1 MIDGNNKSNQLFS
14 DMDVFCDNSLEVF
27 IDENLSKK
35 ITLNQVTIERN
46 DVNGNYVYNDGID
59 ELEIVDSR
67 IKRIVKNKKI
77 ILIIMILIFI
87 FTFITV
93 IKTFVLRSKV
103 DKYEKFFTIIEK
115 KESTKVNVYSEDVID
130 SKLLKKSAASEL
142 VNCINSKIDN
152 NNLSDGINKIIDE
165 INNYYNQSNN
175 YFSFAYKDIYT
186 GFTVTYND
194 KQGIYAASTIKAPA
208 DIYIYEMAGLG
219 KVNLDEILTYT
230 GNYYVGGTGII
241 KNNKV
246 NTKYS
251 VRDLLNYSIVYSD
264 NIAHN
269 MLMDKY
275 GRVNML
281 NFWQNL
287 GTSSIFVANNNWGNV
302 SARDGIIY
310 MDELYRFYLE
320 NDKYG
325 EEVMGIFLN
334 AKTKFIS
341 SSNNYKIAN
350 KSGWSGTAIH
360 DASIVFANNP
370 YIVVALS
377 NLGDTDYYMSY
388 FNRVSEL
395 ASNLH
400 EEYWK
405 YKMNKCNNI
414 NQY

>member
-219 KVNLDEILTYT
+219 KANLDEILTYT

-310 MDELYRFYLE
+310 MDELYKFYLE

-325 EEVMGIFLN
+325 EEVMGIFLD

>member
-142 VNCINSKIDN
+142 VNCINSKLDN

-219 KVNLDEILTYT
+219 KANLDEILTYT

-310 MDELYRFYLE
+310 MDELYKFYLE

-325 EEVMGIFLN
+325 EEVMGIFLD

>member
-59 ELEIVDSR
+59 ELGIVDSR

-219 KVNLDEILTYT
+219 KANLDEILTYT

-310 MDELYRFYLE
+310 MDELYKFYLE

-325 EEVMGIFLN
+325 EEVMGIFLD

>member
-1 MIDGNNKSNQLFS
+1 MIDGNDKSNQLFS

-219 KVNLDEILTYT
+219 KANLDEILTYT

-310 MDELYRFYLE
+310 MDELYKFYLE

-325 EEVMGIFLN
+325 EEVMGIFLD

>member
-67 IKRIVKNKKI
+67 IKRIIKNKKI

-142 VNCINSKIDN
+142 VNCINSKLDN

>member
-208 DIYIYEMAGLG
+208 DIYIYEMAGLE

-310 MDELYRFYLE
+310 MDELYKFYLE

-325 EEVMGIFLN
+325 EEVMGIFLD

-414 NQY
+414 KQY

>member
-93 IKTFVLRSKV
+93 IKTFVIRSKV

-208 DIYIYEMAGLG
+208 DIYIYEMAGLE

-310 MDELYRFYLE
+310 MDELYKFYLE

-325 EEVMGIFLN
+325 EEVMGIFLD

-414 NQY
+414 KQY

>member
-208 DIYIYEMAGLG
+208 DIYIYEMAGLE

-310 MDELYRFYLE
+310 MDELYKFYLE
-320 NDKYG
+320 NDRYG
-325 EEVMGIFLN
+325 EEVMGIFLD

-414 NQY
+414 KQY

>member
-1 MIDGNNKSNQLFS
+1 
-14 DMDVFCDNSLEVF
+14 
-27 IDENLSKK
+27 
-35 ITLNQVTIERN
+35 
-46 DVNGNYVYNDGID
+46 
-59 ELEIVDSR
+59 
-67 IKRIVKNKKI
+67 
-77 ILIIMILIFI
+77 MILIFI

-208 DIYIYEMAGLG
+208 DIYIYEMAGLE

-310 MDELYRFYLE
+310 MDELYKFYLE

-325 EEVMGIFLN
+325 EEVMGIFLD

-414 NQY
+414 KQY

>member
-325 EEVMGIFLN
+325 EEVMGIFLD